1 MRSHAPTLAHIH
13 IWQAT
18 YVWCV
23 CGVWQVASTHA
34 ERKCVVRISAAT
46 FVRLPIQQL
55 KLINFDK
62 VFGENAPV
70 NGVS

>member
-1 MRSHAPTLAHIH
+1 M
-13 IWQAT
+13 
-18 YVWCV
+18 Y
-23 CGVWQVASTHA
+23 GVWQVASTHA